1 MLTGVLLKKLVA
13 VIAVLVAILVAFH
26 FLSSSSS
33 SVSAQTSPDQSA
45 SSQTAN
51 VDSPEMRKAKA
62 DAAATTAEIDKFVTE
77 HANDVAVAP
86 QQNAQLSSKFG
97 SRPPRACPKVTSPPS
112 SAQAAGLI
120 QCTMDYETP
129 QQAKLHQ
136 DITVQLGSPRNPKDS
151 DRWPSIDSRF
161 PVVDLA
167 ANATVYLCGPVLEAV
182 MHNTGSNCDRYQFQS
197 APGICW
203 KALDGGYRCQI
214 NAGLPPNVMR
224 SQGPPTTY

>member
-1 MLTGVLLKKLVA
+1 MKKFVA
-13 VIAVLVAILVAFH
+13 VFAVFIAILVAFH
-26 FLSSSSS
+26 FLSSSSPS
-33 SVSAQTSPDQSA
+33 ASAQATTDLTSLD
-45 SSQTAN
+45 QTASGQTAT
-51 VDSPEMRKAKA
+51 VDSPDIRKAKA
-62 DAAATTAEIDKFVTE
+62 DATATTAEIDKFVTE
-77 HANDVAVAP
+77 HAGDVAVAP
-86 QQNAQLSSKFG
+86 PQNSQLSSRFG
-97 SRPPRACPKVTSPPS
+97 SRPPRACPKLTSPPS
-112 SAQAAGLI
+112 APQAAELV

-136 DITVQLGSPRNPKDS
+136 DIAVRLGSPRNPTNS
-151 DRWPSIDSRF
+151 DRWNNIDSRF
-161 PVVDLA
+161 PVVDLS

-214 NAGLPPNVMR
+214 NAGLPPNVTR